1 MNHQTATLQ
10 HLEHVFLELSVF
22 MEVTTPTIAIQLYTF
37 GQTLFTCI
45 DGSILDPSVGTNDE
59 VFDPWGRPGAGAPI
73 KNNSGQVVTT
83 TQNHFNDKKQ
93 VTYI

>member
-1 MNHQTATLQ
+1 M
-10 HLEHVFLELSVF
+10 F
-22 MEVTTPTIAIQLYTF
+22 MEVTTPTITIHMYTF
-37 GQTLFTCI
+37 VFTCI
-45 DGSILDPSVGTNDE
+45 DGNILDPLVSTSDE

-93 VTYI
+93 VKTYI